1 MSKKN
6 DDRIRRERG
15 PDSVAEQYT
24 LRYLQELG
32 YRYIATSVDVL
43 LGTRTIE
50 ADAVV
55 YLDEGFSKPFIV
67 VEVKGTLPKE
77 ITILEPAVQQA
88 FAVATALGDNVRYLL
103 VTDGIRHEWYER
115 SIQNQSLEKIPHAPT
130 NGQQKTPTLRLES
143 RLRPVIDSET
153 YLELLQSVV
162 DILRNEGLVIGLRMG
177 IEINRIL
184 IAKLHDERVMAS
196 GGETRFHAH
205 ELSAE
210 RTADNVRAL
219 YHGAIAEL
227 GGLPKE
233 DGIWSISPRALHSVV
248 RLLEPYSLHP
258 VSRSVRGRS
267 FWRIFTNL
275 LRRDEWLHI
284 TPPPLAELL
293 IHLVKP
299 KKSESVI
306 DPACGTG
313 LLLLEALDYIETQT
327 SDDPTML
334 SGADAR
340 DRGRVHDL
348 IGIELNAEVAE
359 LAETN
364 FVLNGI
370 PPRQIINA
378 NALHTWS
385 FDEPALKAGNFD
397 VVILNPPVGTV
408 SKAEVPLYES
418 AVPRTTHKISLEALF
433 VERAVEL
440 LRDGGRLAVLVP
452 DTFLV
457 SPAQESTRAWL
468 LKHTTVRA
476 IISLPPESFMPIGHA
491 GKATVLLLE
500 KRRPKDEQE
509 HVLVADVQAVGYD
522 RFGRPTRE
530 NDLPQLIELINR
542 FQEGGNSNLQYD
554 SVKSGVKRMRV
565 WKVYVSD
572 LSESGFGLSRLDPKG
587 SEVIHALTRGR
598 FPTVRIEEVADLIS
612 GRNFRTYVE
621 QSPDAAILIQA
632 GAVREAE
639 IILTNSPYISI
650 EDYWMAKRAH
660 INTGDVLVTT
670 TGAYLGRAAVVEELP
685 QPAAA
690 SGAVTILR
698 PGPEV
703 DPYFLAAVLNSVIG
717 REQIARL
724 QAATTAQPYI
734 RRNDLGQ
741 VVIPLPSLT
750 HQRALAGRVT
760 EMLATARELS
770 ERART
775 LELEAR
781 ETVVSELLKSSEH
794 E

>member
-1 MSKKN
+1 MSKKK
-6 DDRIRRERG
+6 DGRLRRERG
-15 PDSVAEQYT
+15 TNSVVEQYT
-24 LRYLQELG
+24 LRYLKELG
-32 YRYIATSVDVL
+32 YRYIATDVDVL

-67 VEVKGTLPKE
+67 VEAKGTLPKE
-77 ITILEPAVQQA
+77 TTILEPAVQQA
-88 FAVATALGDNVRYLL
+88 FAVATALGENVRYLL

-130 NGQQKTPTLRLES
+130 DGQQKAPTLRLES
-143 RLRPVIDSET
+143 RLRPVADSET
-153 YLELLQSVV
+153 YLELLQSIV

-184 IAKLHDERVMAS
+184 IAKLRDERVIAS

-210 RTADNVRAL
+210 RTADDVRAL
-219 YHGAIAEL
+219 YYEAIAEL
-227 GGLPKE
+227 GSLPKE
-233 DGIWSISPRALHSVV
+233 EGIWSISPRALHSVV
-248 RLLEPYSLHP
+248 RLLEPYSLHS
-258 VSRSVRGRS
+258 VSRSVRDRS
-267 FWRIFTNL
+267 FWRIFPNL
-275 LRRDEWLHI
+275 LRQDEWLHI

-299 KKSESVI
+299 TKSESVI

-313 LLLLEALDYIETQT
+313 LLLLEALDFIETQA
-327 SDDPTML
+327 SDDPTTL
-334 SGADAR
+334 SCADVC
-340 DRGRVHDL
+340 DRSQVHNL
-348 IGIELNAEVAE
+348 TGIELNAEVAE

-364 FVLNGI
+364 FALNGI

-378 NALHTWS
+378 NTLHPWS
-385 FDEPALKAGNFD
+385 AEEPALKIGNSD
-397 VVILNPPVGTV
+397 VVVLNPPVGTV
-408 SKAEVPLYES
+408 SKAEVLAYES

-452 DTFLV
+452 DTFLI
-457 SPAQESTRAWL
+457 SPAQEGIRAWL
-468 LKHTTVRA
+468 LRHTTMRI
-476 IISLPPESFMPIGHA
+476 IISLPPESFMPVGHA

-500 KRRPKDEQE
+500 KRRPKDAQEQI
-509 HVLVADVQAVGYD
+509 LVADVQAVGYD

-530 NDLPQLIELINR
+530 NDLPQLVELINK
-542 FQEGGNSNLQYD
+542 FQEGAHFTLQDD
-554 SVKSGVKRMRV
+554 STKSGVKRMRV
-565 WKVYVSD
+565 WKVHVSD

-587 SEVIHALTRGR
+587 SDVIHALTRGR
-598 FPTVRIEEVADLIS
+598 YPTVRIEEVADLIS

-632 GAVREAE
+632 GAVREAK

-660 INTGDVLVTT
+660 LTTGDVLVTT

-698 PGPEV
+698 SGPEI
-703 DPYFLAAVLNSVIG
+703 DAYFLAAVLNSVIG

-741 VVIPLPSLT
+741 LIIPLPSLT
-750 HQRALAGRVT
+750 HQRALASRVT
-760 EMLATARELS
+760 EMITTARELS
-770 ERART
+770 ERARA
-775 LELEAR
+775 LETEAR